1 LGVWYRYAYTRAHM
15 ISALALAVIPALV
28 LPWALLPLRNPI
40 LFAIVP
46 VLPLAWVYR
55 RAIADG
61 SARRAVLLAV
71 AWAVALSVSTIAAAA
86 ASSDAGLR
94 GVWHAA
100 AFRDEMVRWIAT
112 GAGAEGNIR
121 LFLPRV
127 LTEYVLV
134 LLLSAVSAGAAAL
147 FLGALLLGYMNVYV
161 GWVVANVDPAT
172 FPAAAALVAWPPWSM
187 SRVLS
192 FILAG
197 TAGALWGYPR
207 LYARGSARAPVG
219 RLLQGS
225 VALLCL
231 DIFLKWWLAPI
242 WRDWLRAL
250 LGASAGLDAG
260 GSV

>member
-1 LGVWYRYAYTRAHM
+1 M

-28 LPWALLPLRNPI
+28 LPWALLPLHNPV
-40 LFAIVP
+40 LFALLP
-46 VLPLAWVYR
+46 VAPLAWVYR
-55 RAIADG
+55 RAVAEG
-61 SARRAVLLAV
+61 AAARAFLLAA
-71 AWAVALSVSTIAAAA
+71 AWAVPLSVSTIAAAA
-86 ASSDAGLR
+86 YAPDAGLR
-94 GVWHAA
+94 GVWHAV

-127 LTEYVLV
+127 LIEYALVLV
-134 LLLSAVSAGAAAL
+134 LSAATAGAAAL
-147 FLGALLLGYMNVYV
+147 LLGGLLLGYMNVYV
-161 GWVVANVDPAT
+161 GWVVANVDPSTA
-172 FPAAAALVAWPPWSM
+172 PGLAALVAWPPWSV
-187 SRVLS
+187 SRVIS
-192 FILAG
+192 FVLAG

-207 LYARGSARAPVG
+207 LYARGSARAPV
-219 RLLQGS
+219 RQLLRASLGF
-225 VALLCL
+225 LCL

>member
-1 LGVWYRYAYTRAHM
+1 M

-28 LPWALLPLRNPI
+28 LPWALLPLHAPV
-40 LFAIVP
+40 LFALLP
-46 VLPLAWVYR
+46 VAPLAWVYR
-55 RAIADG
+55 RAVAEG
-61 SARRAVLLAV
+61 NAKRAVLLAM
-71 AWAVALSVSTIAAAA
+71 AWAVGLTVSTIAATAV
-86 ASSDAGLR
+86 SPDAGIR
-94 GVWHAA
+94 GAWHAG

-112 GAGAEGNIR
+112 GAGSEGNIR

-127 LTEYVLV
+127 LVEYVLV
-134 LLLSAVSAGAAAL
+134 LALSAVSAGAAAL
-147 FLGALLLGYMNVYV
+147 FLGGLLLGYMNVYV
-161 GWVVANVDPAT
+161 GWVVANADPAAI
-172 FPAAAALVAWPPWSM
+172 PAATALLAWPPWSV
-187 SRVLS
+187 SRVIS

-207 LYARGSARAPVG
+207 LYARGSARAPIA
-219 RLLQGS
+219 RLLGAS
-225 VALLCL
+225 VAFLCL

>member
-1 LGVWYRYAYTRAHM
+1 M

-28 LPWALLPLRNPI
+28 LPWALLPLRYPI
-40 LFAIVP
+40 LFAVLP

-55 RAIADG
+55 RAIAEG
-61 SARRAVLLAV
+61 AAWRAVLLAA
-71 AWAVALSVSTIAAAA
+71 AWAVPLSVSTIAAAA
-86 ASSDAGLR
+86 WSPDAGLR
-94 GVWHAA
+94 GVWHAV

-112 GAGAEGNIR
+112 GAGAEGDIR

-127 LTEYVLV
+127 LIEYVLV
-134 LLLSAVSAGAAAL
+134 LVLSAVSAGALAL
-147 FLGALLLGYMNVYV
+147 FLGGLLLGYMNVYV

-172 FPAAAALVAWPPWSM
+172 FPAAAALVAWPPWSV
-187 SRVLS
+187 SRVVS
-192 FILAG
+192 FVLAG

-207 LYARGSARAPVG
+207 LYARGSARVPVG
-219 RLLQGS
+219 RLLAAS
-225 VALLCL
+225 VAFLCL

>member
-1 LGVWYRYAYTRAHM
+1 M

-28 LPWALLPLRNPI
+28 LPWALLPLRSP
-40 LFAIVP
+40 LAFALLP

-55 RAIADG
+55 RAIAEG
-61 SARRAVLLAV
+61 LARRAVVMAL
-71 AWAVALSVSTIAAAA
+71 AWAVALTVSTIAAAA
-86 ASSDAGLR
+86 FSPDAALR
-94 GVWHAA
+94 GIWRAA

-112 GAGAEGNIR
+112 GAGAEGNIQ

-127 LTEYVLV
+127 LIEYVLV
-134 LLLSAVSAGAAAL
+134 LALSAVSAGAAAL
-147 FLGALLLGYMNVYV
+147 FLGGLLLGYMNGYV
-161 GWVVANVDPAT
+161 GWVVANADPAT
-172 FPAAAALVAWPPWSM
+172 LPPAAALLAWPPWSM
-187 SRVLS
+187 ARVVS
-192 FILAG
+192 FVLAG
-197 TAGALWGYPR
+197 TAAALWGYPR

-219 RLLQGS
+219 RLFAASG
-225 VALLCL
+225 ALLCV